1 MTTFMDSS
9 ILISLIKTT
18 EPNHQWSLDKFN
30 DRKQVGP
37 VVISDV
43 VYSEV
48 SVSMKDVGEIN
59 QVLTALGV
67 ERYPGSDDALFG
79 AGRAYHTYKKA
90 NKGPKNS
97 LLPDFF
103 IGADAH
109 QEGAP
114 LMTDNAR
121 DFTKYFPNL
130 VLIVPP

>member
-18 EPNHQWSLDKFN
+18 EPNHQWSVNEFN
-30 DRKQVGP
+30 VRKQAGP

-59 QVLTALGV
+59 QVLGALGV
-67 ERYPGSDDALFG
+67 ERYPGSDHALFG
-79 AGRAYHTYKKA
+79 AGRAYHTYKKS
-90 NKGPKNS
+90 NKGPKTS

-103 IGADAH
+103 IGADAD

>member
-1 MTTFMDSS
+1 MTTFIDSS

-18 EPNHQWSLDKFN
+18 EPNHQWSVNEFN
-30 DRKQVGP
+30 VRKQAGP

-48 SVSMKDVGEIN
+48 SVSMKDVAEIN
-59 QVLTALGV
+59 QVLGVLGV
-67 ERYPGSDDALFG
+67 ERYPGSDDALFS

-90 NKGPKNS
+90 NKGPKTS

-103 IGADAH
+103 VGADAH

-114 LMTDNAR
+114 LMTDNKR